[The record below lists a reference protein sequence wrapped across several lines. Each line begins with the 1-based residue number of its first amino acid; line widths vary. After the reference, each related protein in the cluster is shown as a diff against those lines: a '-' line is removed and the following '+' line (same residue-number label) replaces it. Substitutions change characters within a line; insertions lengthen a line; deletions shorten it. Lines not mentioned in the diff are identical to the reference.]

1 MLRGVAHSAFPLGL
15 VYQLSL
21 WVNRRK
27 AVVFFVQISV
37 VVSVVGTH
45 VFLRVKCTHT
55 PRLRTAYDMIHSYHS
70 TTILR
75 TKPSVDD
82 LLRFFARRRQYK
94 LSRQQACYS
103 SECTKQTY
111 LSVTRLLLTW
121 PRELSSMDCPHTL
134 LCRSTRTGACTP
146 SPFDDPTTPKT
157 KGERPQK
164 ATSMC
169 VHVSFVSL
177 LYW

>member
-1 MLRGVAHSAFPLGL
+1 MGSEMCIRDRGVAQSAFSLDL
-15 VYQLSL
+15 VYQVSL

-27 AVVFFVQISV
+27 AVVFVVQISV
-37 VVSVVGTH
+37 VVTVVGAH

-134 LCRSTRTGACTP
+134 LYYCSTRTDACTP
-146 SPFDDPTTPKT
+146 SSFVGPTTPQDK
-157 KGERPQK
+157 R
-164 ATSMC
+164 
-169 VHVSFVSL
+169 
-177 LYW
+177 